1 MEDGAACCVRF
12 ACFGTVIFPLCR
24 VYFYILTRNRLNSGD
39 VNSKSA
45 QAASCLK
52 PKDFKRVYGLVKTAI
67 EEAES
72 SAVVT
77 YQQLYKKY
85 SSQGNSTFV
94 DPYIMEAENE
104 LQPHAIGYEM
114 ESTMFR
120 SVCYFW
126 VLSILAVSINLISC
140 LLASEHPIAQSSAIN
155 REVCL

>member
-1 MEDGAACCVRF
+1 MEDGVTCCVRF
-12 ACFGTVIFPLCR
+12 ACFGTVRLPLCQ
-24 VYFYILTRNRLNSGD
+24 VDFYILIRHRLNSGD
-39 VNSKSA
+39 VNTKSA

-52 PKDFKRVYGLVKTAI
+52 PKDFKRVYALVKTAI

-85 SSQGNSTFV
+85 SSQGISKHV
-94 DPYIMEAENE
+94 DPYITEAENE
-104 LQPHAIGYEM
+104 LQPHAIGHEM

-126 VLSILAVSINLISC
+126 VLSIFAVSITLISC
-140 LLASEHPIAQSSAIN
+140 LSAFDRRIAQSSAIN

>member
-1 MEDGAACCVRF
+1 M
-12 ACFGTVIFPLCR
+12 LCLLR
-24 VYFYILTRNRLNSGD
+24 NGKISSLSSWLFYSNSRDRLNSGD
-39 VNSKSA
+39 VNTKSA

-52 PKDFKRVYGLVKTAI
+52 PKDFKRVYALVKTAI

-72 SAVVT
+72 SSVVT
-77 YQQLYKKY
+77 YQQLHKKY
-85 SSQGNSTFV
+85 SSKGNSIYV

-104 LQPHAIGYEM
+104 LQPHAIGFEI

-126 VLSILAVSINLISC
+126 VLSIFSVSITLISC
-140 LLASEHPIAQSSAIN
+140 PSVSECRIAQSSTIN